1 MQNFMRRPSTQ
12 DTDKQTKRRSAFTR
26 WRWATLLGVMAL
38 VAMLA
43 GCGAAGAS
51 GGTSLN
57 TGPGGPANST
67 FQVTSVGL
75 VVSPSSIGGKAC
87 GTSATFT
94 YTATFHIPPNSA
106 GGVINFAYTLNN
118 GRSQTPAS
126 VTAGAGKTSVTY
138 TFTSTG
144 VLSPDNTFPGNA
156 IVMVNS
162 PNQVQSPS
170 VRPTGTCVGSASF
183 QVNSVSMAVS
193 PTSIAG
199 LSCGSSLTVT
209 YTATFQIA
217 PNGPGGTIQFMYTV
231 DNGRGSNPASVSV
244 APGQTTVKYS
254 FTWSGTLPSDHTAP
268 EGGGVIVQS
277 PNSVNSPLLGPSG
290 KCS

>member
-1 MQNFMRRPSTQ
+1 MR
-12 DTDKQTKRRSAFTR
+12 AR
-26 WRWATLLGVMAL
+26 WRWAALLAGVAL
-38 VAMLA
+38 AMLLA

-51 GGTSLN
+51 GGTSVN
-57 TGPGGPANST
+57 TGGPGATSMPANAA

-75 VVSPSSIGGKAC
+75 VVSPDSIGGKAC

-94 YTATFHIPPNSA
+94 YTATFHVPANTA
-106 GGVINFAYTLNN
+106 GGVIHFAYTVNN
-118 GRSQTPAS
+118 GRSQTPATVS
-126 VTAGAGKTSVTY
+126 VGSGKTSATY
-138 TFTSTG
+138 TFTNTG
-144 VLSPDNTFPGNA
+144 MLAPDNTFPGNA

-162 PNQVQSPS
+162 PSQVQSPS
-170 VRPTGTCVGSASF
+170 VRPSGTCVGSASF

-193 PTSIAG
+193 PASVAG

-231 DNGRGSNPASVSV
+231 NNGRGSNPASVSV

-254 FTWSGTLPSDHTAP
+254 FTWSGTLPPDHTAP

-290 KCS
+290 RCS